1 MRAQQGVSRQCPQT
15 QPWNRKNSISTA
27 TDCSGMPTSPSSGMA
42 ISPSQIR
49 EASYSPRPQP
59 TPPTDLTLDQ
69 GGGPATGRTIRQT
82 APEEEEEE

>member
-1 MRAQQGVSRQCPQT
+1 
-15 QPWNRKNSISTA
+15 
-27 TDCSGMPTSPSSGMA
+27 MA